1 MFKHYIKDMK
11 VCLVEILDSR
21 NYEPIGHCYIN
32 WLTHMKSIED
42 NQPIYEKDQKISEY
56 EENISISK
64 KYFLPFIDE
73 ES

>member
-42 NQPIYEKDQKISEY
+42 NQPFYEKDQKIRR
-56 EENISISK
+56 I
-64 KYFLPFIDE
+64 
-73 ES
+73 